1 MRKLVPH
8 RHKGFYPISP
18 RNGFSLLYI
27 LLASNDLVNDLIM
40 MMIAGSPESGPE
52 PVSDYRDRH
61 GLVRQPPRPPLAE
74 AGQ

>member
-40 MMIAGSPESGPE
+40 IIAGSPESRPE
-52 PVSDYRDRH
+52 PVPDN
-61 GLVRQPPRPPLAE
+61 
-74 AGQ
+74 